1 MNCKKDEPFWAKK
14 NIDKWSQLKFNIN
27 FLKKID
33 KKNKG
38 LHCEYCGKKNLRVY
52 DWCEKTNLDNVAT
65 VDHFYPKSKFE
76 YLKKEE
82 KNFVISCYECNNK
95 KRDKLWEIEKIKYPL
110 NNNKIIELKK
120 IV

>member
-1 MNCKKDEPFWAKK
+1 MK
-14 NIDKWSQLKFNIN
+14 
-27 FLKKID
+27 
-33 KKNKG
+33 
-38 LHCEYCGKKNLRVY
+38 V
-52 DWCEKTNLDNVAT
+52 
-65 VDHFYPKSKFE
+65 

-110 NNNKIIELKK
+110 NNNKITELKK

>member
-1 MNCKKDEPFWAKK
+1 MLEKNKKE
-14 NIDKWSQLKFNIN
+14 NIISKEYIN
-27 FLKKID
+27 TFLKTQKV
-33 KKNKG
+33 
-38 LHCEYCGKKNLRVY
+38 NLN
-52 DWCEKTNLDNVAT
+52 DVAT

-110 NNNKIIELKK
+110 NNNKITELKK